1 MSATAGAAGKGNRLL
16 RRGDDFDITLEIHH
30 DGFVRPPREAQRRWL
45 LNRAVDELGQ
55 QLQHLDAAAG
65 RFVAGREAAAFE
77 DRATANLGDQAIME
91 DWQRPVMAAM
101 AEVATRE
108 QGDLLEIGFGRG
120 ISSEMIQQAGV
131 RSHTIVECNP
141 HVVERYRQWRQQHA
155 DADIRLL
162 EGRWQDLTG
171 QFGQYDALFFHTYPL
186 DLDEHIDLAVN
197 SITFAAHF
205 FPTAA
210 AHLRP
215 GGVFTY
221 LCNEADSLSRAHQR
235 LLFEHFSDFRLSQVQ
250 GLQPPVDTAD
260 ALWGDAM
267 LIVEA
272 RK

>member
-1 MSATAGAAGKGNRLL
+1 MSDAAGKGNRLL
-16 RRGDDFDITLEIHH
+16 RRGDDFDLTLEIHRH
-30 DGFVRPPREAQRRWL
+30 SFVRPPRDAQRRWL

-55 QLQHLDAAAG
+55 QLQYLDGAAG
-65 RFVAGREAAAFE
+65 RFVAGRETAAFE
-77 DRATANLGDQAIME
+77 DRATADLSDQAIME

-101 AEVATRE
+101 AATATRGH
-108 QGDLLEIGFGRG
+108 GDVLEIGFGRG

-141 HVVERYRQWRQQHA
+141 HVAQRYQRWRRQHA
-155 DADIRLL
+155 DADIHLL
-162 EGRWQDLTG
+162 QGRWQDLTDE
-171 QFGQYDALFFHTYPL
+171 FGQYHAVFFHTYPL

-221 LCNEADSLSRAHQR
+221 LCNEGDSLSRAHQR
-235 LLFEHFSDFRLSQVQ
+235 LLFEHFSGFSLSRVQ
-250 GLQPPVDTAD
+250 GLQPPADTAD

>member
-1 MSATAGAAGKGNRLL
+1 M
-16 RRGDDFDITLEIHH
+16 
-30 DGFVRPPREAQRRWL
+30 
-45 LNRAVDELGQ
+45 DELGQ
-55 QLQHLDAAAG
+55 QLQHLDGVAEG
-65 RFVAGREAAAFE
+65 FVAGREVAEFE
-77 DRATANLGDQAIME
+77 DRGSAELGDQAIME
-91 DWQRPVMAAM
+91 DWQQPVMAAM
-101 AEVATRE
+101 VEAVTRGTGAAGSG
-108 QGDLLEIGFGRG
+108 GDLLEIGFGRG
-120 ISSEMIQQAGV
+120 VSSEMIQQAGV

-141 HVVERYRQWRQQHA
+141 HVVERYRHWRQTHA

-162 EGRWQDLTG
+162 QGRWQDLIG
-171 QFGQYDALFFHTYPL
+171 QFEQYDAVFFHTYPL

-235 LLFEHFSDFRLSQVQ
+235 LLFEHFSRFTLGWVQ
-250 GLQPPVDTAD
+250 GLQPPADTAD
-260 ALWGDAM
+260 ALWVDSM

-272 RK
+272 QK